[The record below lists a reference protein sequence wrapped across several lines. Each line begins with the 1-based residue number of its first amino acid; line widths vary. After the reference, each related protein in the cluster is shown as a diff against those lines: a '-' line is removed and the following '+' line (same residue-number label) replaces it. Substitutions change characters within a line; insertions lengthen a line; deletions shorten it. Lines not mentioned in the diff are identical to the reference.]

1 MHSRQQNTF
10 QSNSPFK
17 IPCKSALST
26 PTPHLTPLYWV
37 PFRPDDDELEFND
50 ASTLLGH

>member
-10 QSNSPFK
+10 QRDSPFT
-17 IPCKSALST
+17 IPRKHALST

-37 PFRPDDDELEFND
+37 SFRPDF
-50 ASTLLGH
+50 